1 MAASAARLEQR
12 QHATGTA
19 GGLTVRAAVDAFLDS
34 PKINR
39 SPHTCRAY
47 ANVLDRTADVLGAER
62 DLAGV
67 SDAELG
73 EALTRLWGGCAES
86 TWNRNRAAIGSWLA
100 WCAGRQHWDAPGL
113 PASVER
119 RREVEDTTKAVSR
132 SRIDRLCRRR
142 DVPLREKTLWRM
154 LYESASRAG
163 AVLALNVE
171 DLDLSNKQARV
182 TVKGGDTM
190 WITWG
195 TDTAHL
201 LPRLIA
207 GRTPARCSCPST
219 APARTGRPPSTRET
233 SAPRPVAPGWAT
245 TGPGSF
251 WVTTAT
257 ACVYT
262 SCTLCGHPSRRGRHR
277 RHRDH
282 GQDRAQEPA
291 HPPGEQ
297 LLDLVLGRRN
307 TQLRVDRRRR
317 PVHLIQRTLDHH
329 AGQVVQ
335 LDLVPQLQEL
345 EEHRQCGRPP
355 GPGRGLGVA
364 QDLAE
369 VGIGIG
375 RLHLPQRTSEPVP
388 DQLQMVGVVA
398 DGAVGQQRRGTCQ
411 HEPGQHIGLE
421 VGELLAVRR
430 HPVLAQITY
439 CSQSQLA
446 PLRLHPG

>member
-39 SPHTCRAY
+39 SPHTRRAY

-73 EALTRLWGGCAES
+73 EALT
-86 TWNRNRAAIGSWLA
+86 
-100 WCAGRQHWDAPGL
+100 
-113 PASVER
+113 
-119 RREVEDTTKAVSR
+119 R

-207 GRTPARCSCPST
+207 GRTA
-219 APARTGRPPSTRET
+219 
-233 SAPRPVAPGWAT
+233 
-245 TGPGSF
+245 GPLF
-251 WVTTAT
+251 
-257 ACVYT
+257 
-262 SCTLCGHPSRRGRHR
+262 L
-277 RHRDH
+277 
-282 GQDRAQEPA
+282 
-291 HPPGEQ
+291 
-297 LLDLVLGRRN
+297 
-307 TQLRVDRRRR
+307 
-317 PVHLIQRTLDHH
+317 
-329 AGQVVQ
+329 
-335 LDLVPQLQEL
+335 
-345 EEHRQCGRPP
+345 
-355 GPGRGLGVA
+355 
-364 QDLAE
+364 
-369 VGIGIG
+369 
-375 RLHLPQRTSEPVP
+375 SE
-388 DQLQMVGVVA
+388 
-398 DGAVGQQRRGTCQ
+398 
-411 HEPGQHIGLE
+411 
-421 VGELLAVRR
+421 
-430 HPVLAQITY
+430 Y
-439 CSQSQLA
+439 
-446 PLRLHPG
+446 

>member
-39 SPHTCRAY
+39 SPHTRRAY
-47 ANVLDRTADVLGAER
+47 ANVLDRLADVLGAER

-207 GRTPARCSCPST
+207 GRTAGPLFLSEYRPGPHRQATIDPRDICP
-219 APARTGRPPSTRET
+219 ET
-233 SAPRPVAPGWAT
+233 SRARLG
-245 TGPGSF
+245 
-251 WVTTAT
+251 
-257 ACVYT
+257 Y
-262 SCTLCGHPSRRGRHR
+262 
-277 RHRDH
+277 
-282 GQDRAQEPA
+282 DRARI
-291 HPPGEQ
+291 
-297 LLDLVLGRRN
+297 LLG
-307 TQLRVDRRRR
+307 
-317 PVHLIQRTLDHH
+317 HY
-329 AGQVVQ
+329 G
-335 LDLVPQLQEL
+335 
-345 EEHRQCGRPP
+345 
-355 GPGRGLGVA
+355 
-364 QDLAE
+364 
-369 VGIGIG
+369 
-375 RLHLPQRTSEPVP
+375 
-388 DQLQMVGVVA
+388 
-398 DGAVGQQRRGTCQ
+398 DG
-411 HEPGQHIGLE
+411 
-421 VGELLAVRR
+421 
-430 HPVLAQITY
+430 
-439 CSQSQLA
+439 
-446 PLRLHPG
+446 LRLHQQRHSAATHLGEAGIDATVIMSKTGHKSLRTLQRYVRPGLTAVHQATESLSSPRRRG

>member
-39 SPHTCRAY
+39 SPHTRRAY

-86 TWNRNRAAIGSWLA
+86 TWNRNRAAVGSWLA

-182 TVKGGDTM
+182 TVKGGDTR

-207 GRTPARCSCPST
+207 GRTAGPLFLSCLL
-219 APARTGRPPSTRET
+219 
-233 SAPRPVAPGWAT
+233 
-245 TGPGSF
+245 
-251 WVTTAT
+251 
-257 ACVYT
+257 YT
-262 SCTLCGHPSRRGRHR
+262 SDAADDLLCV
-277 RHRDH
+277 
-282 GQDRAQEPA
+282 
-291 HPPGEQ
+291 
-297 LLDLVLGRRN
+297 DLGGRR
-307 TQLRVDRRRR
+307 
-317 PVHLIQRTLDHH
+317 I
-329 AGQVVQ
+329 
-335 LDLVPQLQEL
+335 
-345 EEHRQCGRPP
+345 
-355 GPGRGLGVA
+355 
-364 QDLAE
+364 
-369 VGIGIG
+369 IKKKK
-375 RLHLPQRTSEPVP
+375 
-388 DQLQMVGVVA
+388 
-398 DGAVGQQRRGTCQ
+398 
-411 HEPGQHIGLE
+411 
-421 VGELLAVRR
+421 
-430 HPVLAQITY
+430 
-439 CSQSQLA
+439 
-446 PLRLHPG
+446 

>member
-12 QHATGTA
+12 QHATGTAGGLTATGTA

-39 SPHTCRAY
+39 SPHTRRAY

-86 TWNRNRAAIGSWLA
+86 TWNRNRAAVGSWLA

-182 TVKGGDTM
+182 TVKGGDTR

-207 GRTPARCSCPST
+207 GRTAGPLFLSEYRP
-219 APARTGRPPSTRET
+219 GRPPSTRVT

-257 ACVYT
+257 ACVCT
-262 SCTLCGHPSRRGRHR
+262 SCVTL
-277 RHRDH
+277 
-282 GQDRAQEPA
+282 
-291 HPPGEQ
+291 
-297 LLDLVLGRRN
+297 
-307 TQLRVDRRRR
+307 
-317 PVHLIQRTLDHH
+317 
-329 AGQVVQ
+329 
-335 LDLVPQLQEL
+335 
-345 EEHRQCGRPP
+345 RPP
-355 GPGRGLGVA
+355 ISARPA
-364 QDLAE
+364 ST
-369 VGIGIG
+369 
-375 RLHLPQRTSEPVP
+375 PP
-388 DQLQMVGVVA
+388 
-398 DGAVGQQRRGTCQ
+398 
-411 HEPGQHIGLE
+411 
-421 VGELLAVRR
+421 
-430 HPVLAQITY
+430 
-439 CSQSQLA
+439 
-446 PLRLHPG
+446 